1 MGVSTS
7 KNVRAAGEANRAAGR
22 DKEDIFDAFVVKL
35 LNMSTDKFMT
45 KRRAKFV
52 KEDNKRKG
60 IAPITY

>member
-52 KEDNKRKG
+52 KEEN
-60 IAPITY
+60 